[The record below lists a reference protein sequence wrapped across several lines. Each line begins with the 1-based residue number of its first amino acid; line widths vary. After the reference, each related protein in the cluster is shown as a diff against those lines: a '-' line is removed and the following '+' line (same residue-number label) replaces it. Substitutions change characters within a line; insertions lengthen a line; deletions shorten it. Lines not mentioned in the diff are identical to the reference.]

1 MPGQGIPRH
10 PYVPTA
16 ASPAVLLLG
25 TLVVVTAA
33 PAVFIAREETPPVGL
48 TAASF
53 ALVFAAFLVVPALN
67 RRAPAA
73 PRAQRT
79 VILVAITAAIVVP
92 LALLYPAV
100 AITGLG
106 WLLVVGVAV
115 QALLLI
121 AVAIGAAR
129 RRSR

>member
-1 MPGQGIPRH
+1 MTDTLRH

-16 ASPAVLLLG
+16 ASSAILLLG
-25 TLVVVTAA
+25 VLVVVTAA
-33 PAVFIAREETPPVGL
+33 PAVFIAREESPPVGL

-67 RRAPAA
+67 HRAPAA
-73 PRAQRT
+73 PRTQRT

-100 AITGLG
+100 AIADLG
-106 WLLVVGVAV
+106 WLFVVGVAV

-129 RRSR
+129 HRSR